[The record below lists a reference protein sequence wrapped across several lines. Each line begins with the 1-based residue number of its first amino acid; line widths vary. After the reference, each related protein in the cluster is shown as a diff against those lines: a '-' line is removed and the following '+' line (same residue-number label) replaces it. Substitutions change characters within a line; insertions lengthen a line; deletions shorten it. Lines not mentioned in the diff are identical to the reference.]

1 MLLKIVLIIILL
13 TLTMF
18 FINKSFKEKLYIKR
32 KGINSFDKVM
42 YINLSHREDRKKQIL
57 NELKKIGVKENK
69 IIRVDAVH
77 NKLNGHI
84 GCAKSHIKTLELAK
98 KMNLNSVIVL
108 EDDFIFTTS
117 KKDVKKLINSFLKKF
132 ENNWDVIQLTT
143 VWKNLSDIKNNNFI
157 KKVNSATTSSGYI
170 IHKNFYDTVINNLKD
185 ALSKME
191 NEMVEWKKK
200 KSW

>member
-77 NKLNGHI
+77 NKLNGHM

-157 KKVNSATTSSGYI
+157 KKVNSATTSCGYI
-170 IHKNFYDTVINNLKD
+170 IHKNFMIL
-185 ALSKME
+185 
-191 NEMVEWKKK
+191 
-200 KSW
+200 